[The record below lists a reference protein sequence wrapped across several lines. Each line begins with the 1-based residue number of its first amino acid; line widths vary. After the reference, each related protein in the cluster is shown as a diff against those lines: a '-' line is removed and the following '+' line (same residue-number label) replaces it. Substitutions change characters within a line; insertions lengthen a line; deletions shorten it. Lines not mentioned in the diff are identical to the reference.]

1 MTTQNQKD
9 AKEAGRNGTQQMP
22 AGAGQVHQIEA
33 VVVPVEI
40 WDQLK
45 NAIRKLPVED
55 VEVLYL
61 TMKQLR
67 PQTVNMTQ
75 G

>member
-1 MTTQNQKD
+1 MATQNQID
-9 AKEAGRNGTQQMP
+9 AKEAGKNGTQQMP
-22 AGAGQVHQIEA
+22 AGAGQVQQVEA

-40 WDQLK
+40 WDQMK

-67 PQTVNMTQ
+67 PQTINMTQ